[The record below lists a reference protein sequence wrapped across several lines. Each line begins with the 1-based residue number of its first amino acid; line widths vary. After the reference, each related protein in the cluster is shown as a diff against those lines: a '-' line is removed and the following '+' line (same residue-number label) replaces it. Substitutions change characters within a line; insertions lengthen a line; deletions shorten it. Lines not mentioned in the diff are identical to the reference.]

1 MTNVLILGT
10 QVKDDSDI
18 YNLFDSHARTTIIG
32 RNFSN
37 RNVLDQ
43 AMENQD
49 MVIVTIDE
57 TSSVDLIPTIV
68 ESMKIYQVYDIVLI
82 DKLSNKNS
90 HVEAISTEFLK
101 LSGLNYKI
109 LDPID

>member
-18 YNLFDSHARTTIIG
+18 YNLFDSRARTTIIG

-49 MVIVTIDE
+49 MVIVAIDE

>member
-10 QVKDDSDI
+10 QVNDESEI

-32 RNFSN
+32 RNFN
-37 RNVLDQ
+37 DRNTLDK
-43 AMENQD
+43 AMDGQD
-49 MVIVTIDE
+49 MVIVTLDE
-57 TSSVDLIPTIV
+57 TANIDLIPTIV
-68 ESMKIYQVYDIVLI
+68 ESMKVYHVADIILI
-82 DKLSNKNS
+82 DKLFDK
-90 HVEAISTEFLK
+90 HPKVESVSTEFLK